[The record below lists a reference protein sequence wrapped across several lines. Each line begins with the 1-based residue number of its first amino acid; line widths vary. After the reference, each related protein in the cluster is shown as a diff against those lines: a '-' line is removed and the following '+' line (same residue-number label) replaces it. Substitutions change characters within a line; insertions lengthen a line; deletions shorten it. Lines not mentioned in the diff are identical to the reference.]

1 MKMQGCEI
9 WKSLVPCVL
18 QESHSLA
25 KPRTETMMDKTK
37 GKVISFSCYE
47 VWGLQSM
54 AELGVPQSHQG
65 FRFLFSALLS
75 LAHGLYPQR
84 YLIVQDGGWNFNCHG
99 QVPGRNSE
107 VGGKAKKDDAQLVF
121 APFYEAFLGIPPT
134 YILLV
139 TAKSHGLTARK
150 FFVFVFFKIG
160 RLQFK

>member
-139 TAKSHGLTARK
+139 TAKAHGLTARK
-150 FFVFVFFKIG
+150 FFFFFSDRQIAIQIK
-160 RLQFK
+160 